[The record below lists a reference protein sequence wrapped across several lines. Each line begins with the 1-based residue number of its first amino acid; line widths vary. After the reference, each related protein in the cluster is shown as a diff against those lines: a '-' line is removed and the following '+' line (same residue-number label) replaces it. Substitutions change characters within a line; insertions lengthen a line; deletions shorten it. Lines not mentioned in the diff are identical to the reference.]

1 VSDKQ
6 ARLFRM
12 EQLKKRVKIE
22 NPSGSLYSECIEAL
36 GPNTRI
42 YSLEKSSGIVAMM
55 ESIVN
60 FTQWARIDWES
71 IDQKKS
77 FKTPEELK
85 DIESI
90 LLRDNYFIVWNE
102 INLPVVETNLNNIIN
117 NFNDVIAVG
126 FDTWIVNLD
135 KGIIIESHHEGDLT
149 VGWISPPPLPA

>member
-1 VSDKQ
+1 
-6 ARLFRM
+6 M
-12 EQLKKRVKIE
+12 KIE
-22 NPSGSLYSECIEAL
+22 NPLGSLYSECIEAL

-42 YSLEKSSGIVAMM
+42 YSLEKSSEIVAMM

-77 FKTPEELK
+77 LKTPEELK

-102 INLPVVETNLNNIIN
+102 FNLPVVETNLKI
-117 NFNDVIAVG
+117 
-126 FDTWIVNLD
+126 L
-135 KGIIIESHHEGDLT
+135 
-149 VGWISPPPLPA
+149 